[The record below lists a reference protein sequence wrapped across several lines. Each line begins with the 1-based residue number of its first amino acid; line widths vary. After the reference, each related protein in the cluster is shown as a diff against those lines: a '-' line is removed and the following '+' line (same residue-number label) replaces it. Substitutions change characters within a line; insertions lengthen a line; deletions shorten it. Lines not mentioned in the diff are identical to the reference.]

1 MEIRKI
7 RFTRHTNE
15 TGSLAFLES
24 VRDIPF
30 SIKRVYYIFDVA
42 KGAHRGFHGHK
53 KLQQVLICIRG
64 SCKVLLDDGVE
75 KAVVELNDPTEGL
88 YGGNAVW
95 REMFEFSSGAV
106 LLVLASEYFDESDYI
121 RDYKEF
127 LSYVREGG
135 K

>member
-42 KGAHRGFHGHK
+42 KGA
-53 KLQQVLICIRG
+53 I
-64 SCKVLLDDGVE
+64 
-75 KAVVELNDPTEGL
+75 AVFMPIKN
-88 YGGNAVW
+88 YS
-95 REMFEFSSGAV
+95 RF
-106 LLVLASEYFDESDYI
+106 
-121 RDYKEF
+121 
-127 LSYVREGG
+127 
-135 K
+135 

>member
-42 KGAHRGFHGHK
+42 KGAHRGFHAHK

-64 SCKVLLDDGVE
+64 SCKVLVDDGVE
-75 KAVVELNDPTEGL
+75 KPLWNSTTRQKDCMSEMPYGVKCLNFRPGQCFWSLLPNISMNRTISGTIRSFYPT
-88 YGGNAVW
+88 
-95 REMFEFSSGAV
+95 
-106 LLVLASEYFDESDYI
+106 
-121 RDYKEF
+121 
-127 LSYVREGG
+127 
-135 K
+135 

>member
-42 KGAHRGFHGHK
+42 KGAHRGFHAHK
-53 KLQQVLICIRG
+53 KLQQVLI
-64 SCKVLLDDGVE
+64 VLL
-75 KAVVELNDPTEGL
+75 T
-88 YGGNAVW
+88 
-95 REMFEFSSGAV
+95 
-106 LLVLASEYFDESDYI
+106 
-121 RDYKEF
+121 
-127 LSYVREGG
+127 
-135 K
+135 

>member
-42 KGAHRGFHGHK
+42 KGAHRGFHAHK
-53 KLQQVLICIRG
+53 NYSR
-64 SCKVLLDDGVE
+64 
-75 KAVVELNDPTEGL
+75 
-88 YGGNAVW
+88 
-95 REMFEFSSGAV
+95 F
-106 LLVLASEYFDESDYI
+106 
-121 RDYKEF
+121 
-127 LSYVREGG
+127 
-135 K
+135 

>member
-42 KGAHRGFHGHK
+42 KGAHRGFHAHK

-64 SCKVLLDDGVE
+64 SCKALVDDG
-75 KAVVELNDPTEGL
+75 VELNDPTEGL
-88 YGGNAVW
+88 YVGNAVW